1 MSLQQDNITLSE
13 LHNSHASGSDSTLF
27 HGDICGPLAATMNEA
42 MFLLV
47 ISQWRD
53 AFEGLKQTNDYKSL
67 SAAGSIM
74 KDMVFSISVFLKN
87 VL

>member
-1 MSLQQDNITLSE
+1 MSLQQDTITLSE
-13 LHNSHASGSDSTLF
+13 LHNSPRSGSDNTLF

-74 KDMVFSISVFLKN
+74 KDMAL
-87 VL
+87 